1 MNGSH
6 APELTDLLKEI
17 TEDIAKY
24 VIKEGQPIILIDEY
38 SWYREVLSLMAKQVN
53 LCDSCILL
61 LENGMEQEAY
71 LLARSQFNN
80 ALWIKYLCEAE
91 EGDNTRLK
99 EFFYQPDINQLRSNQ
114 NLKKMIRDF
123 GDTLD
128 DRFKNA
134 ETITKLNRGSKEIR
148 KVLNR
153 ENLGESPKS
162 IAELAKQDPILFGMY
177 ITLYNEGSKFEHSDI
192 STTKLYRKQAAEG
205 YPTDQ
210 VFIFDLGKSNK
221 EGWFKV
227 FQYSQM
233 SLFFAFD
240 SICKRVKERES
251 QLFEA
256 TPYGKGAYSEE
267 DFNRILLKF
276 NTCISLYEKREN
288 EQ

>member
-1 MNGSH
+1 M
-6 APELTDLLKEI
+6 K
-17 TEDIAKY
+17 
-24 VIKEGQPIILIDEY
+24 
-38 SWYREVLSLMAKQVN
+38 
-53 LCDSCILL
+53 
-61 LENGMEQEAY
+61 
-71 LLARSQFNN
+71 
-80 ALWIKYLCEAE
+80 
-91 EGDNTRLK
+91 
-99 EFFYQPDINQLRSNQ
+99 
-114 NLKKMIRDF
+114 
-123 GDTLD
+123 
-128 DRFKNA
+128 
-134 ETITKLNRGSKEIR
+134 
-148 KVLNR
+148 R

-192 STTKLYRKQAAEG
+192 STTKLYRRQAAEG

-210 VFIFDLGKSNK
+210 VFVFDLGKSNK

-276 NTCISLYEKREN
+276 KACMSLCERYENK
-288 EQ
+288 

>member
-1 MNGSH
+1 
-6 APELTDLLKEI
+6 
-17 TEDIAKY
+17 
-24 VIKEGQPIILIDEY
+24 
-38 SWYREVLSLMAKQVN
+38 
-53 LCDSCILL
+53 
-61 LENGMEQEAY
+61 
-71 LLARSQFNN
+71 
-80 ALWIKYLCEAE
+80 
-91 EGDNTRLK
+91 
-99 EFFYQPDINQLRSNQ
+99 
-114 NLKKMIRDF
+114 MIRDF

-134 ETITKLNRGSKEIR
+134 ETITKLNRGSREIR
-148 KVLNR
+148 KVLKR

-233 SLFFAFD
+233 SLFFCLLY
-240 SICKRVKERES
+240 SICQTGRKEKKKV

-267 DFNRILLKF
+267 NFNRILLKF
-276 NTCISLYEKREN
+276 NACMSLYEKREN

>member
-24 VIKEGQPIILIDEY
+24 IIKEGQPIILIDEY

-53 LCDSCILL
+53 LCDSYILL

-91 EGDNTRLK
+91 EGDSTRFK
-99 EFFYQPDINQLRSNQ
+99 EFSYQPYIKQLMENQ

-123 GDTLD
+123 GDALD
-128 DRFKNA
+128 DRLKN
-134 ETITKLNRGSKEIR
+134 EKTITKLNRRSREIR
-148 KVLNR
+148 EALKR
-153 ENLGESPKS
+153 ENIGEKTKS
-162 IAELAKQDPILFGMY
+162 IVELAKQDSILFGMY
-177 ITLYNEGSKFEHSDI
+177 VTLYNEGSKFEHSDI
-192 STTKLYRKQAAEG
+192 STTKLYRKQAAKE
-205 YPTDQ
+205 YSTEQ

-221 EGWFKV
+221 EVWFKV

-240 SICKRVKERES
+240 SIYKRVKERER

-256 TPYGKGAYSEE
+256 TLYRKGAYSEE

-276 NTCISLYEKREN
+276 SACMSLYEKREN

>member
-1 MNGSH
+1 
-6 APELTDLLKEI
+6 
-17 TEDIAKY
+17 
-24 VIKEGQPIILIDEY
+24 
-38 SWYREVLSLMAKQVN
+38 
-53 LCDSCILL
+53 
-61 LENGMEQEAY
+61 
-71 LLARSQFNN
+71 
-80 ALWIKYLCEAE
+80 
-91 EGDNTRLK
+91 
-99 EFFYQPDINQLRSNQ
+99 
-114 NLKKMIRDF
+114 MIRDF

-128 DRFKNA
+128 ERFKGE

-148 KVLNR
+148 KILKR

-192 STTKLYRKQAAEG
+192 STTKLYRRQAAEG

-210 VFIFDLGKSNK
+210 VFVFDLGKSNK

-276 NTCISLYEKREN
+276 KACMSLCERYENK
-288 EQ
+288 